1 MCKKVSQSR
10 FKFLIPIGIVIC
22 IAIYHPKKGI
32 QDSDGFWTPRRG
44 FPIPGTGFQSFSVE
58 LGFWILDSNLD
69 WDSGLQSPVFRIQ
82 PAKFSWIPD
91 SLSKYLPDS
100 EIRIPYIRQYLVQ
113 LRIEDCETNTEYKL
127 TFVTDVNKFNSFMST
142 WSFKNRVAW
151 NLKSSPA
158 HCRQS
163 FKA

>member
-32 QDSDGFWTPRRG
+32 QGSDGFWTPGRG

-82 PAKFSWIPD
+82 PAKFSLIPD
-91 SLSKYLPDS
+91 SSSRYLPDS
-100 EIRIPYIRQYLVQ
+100 EIRIPYVRQYLVQ

-142 WSFKNRVAW
+142 WSFKNRVA
-151 NLKSSPA
+151 
-158 HCRQS
+158 
-163 FKA
+163 

>member
-22 IAIYHPKKGI
+22 IAIYHPQKGNPRQWWI
-32 QDSDGFWTPRRG
+32 LDSTSWIPDSRNWI
-44 FPIPGTGFQSFSVE
+44 PIFLSGT
-58 LGFWILDSNLD
+58 WILDSNLY

-91 SLSKYLPDS
+91 SSSKYLPDS
-100 EIRIPYIRQYLVQ
+100 RIGISDMGQYLVQ
-113 LRIEDCETNTEYKL
+113 LRIEDCETDTEYKL
-127 TFVTDVNKFNSFMST
+127 TFVTDVNKFHSFMST

-158 HCRQS
+158 HCRQP

>member
-58 LGFWILDSNLD
+58 LGFWILIFIGILDCKVQYSGFNLQNFL
-69 WDSGLQSPVFRIQ
+69 GFRIPQ
-82 PAKFSWIPD
+82 ANICQIPEFGF
-91 SLSKYLPDS
+91 P
-100 EIRIPYIRQYLVQ
+100 
-113 LRIEDCETNTEYKL
+113 T
-127 TFVTDVNKFNSFMST
+127 
-142 WSFKNRVAW
+142 
-151 NLKSSPA
+151 
-158 HCRQS
+158 
-163 FKA
+163 